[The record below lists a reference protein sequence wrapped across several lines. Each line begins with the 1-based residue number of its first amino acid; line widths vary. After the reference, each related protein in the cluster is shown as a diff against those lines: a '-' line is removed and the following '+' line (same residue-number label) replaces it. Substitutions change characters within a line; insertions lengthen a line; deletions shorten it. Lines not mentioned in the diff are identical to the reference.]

1 MSGWEMVEDH
11 EERDDIKLI
20 EVLHIGNYGLLVE
33 LIDCGRETMRR
44 YEA

>member
-11 EERDDIKLI
+11 EERDDIKLF

-33 LIDCGRETMRR
+33 LIDCDEETGKL
-44 YEA
+44 